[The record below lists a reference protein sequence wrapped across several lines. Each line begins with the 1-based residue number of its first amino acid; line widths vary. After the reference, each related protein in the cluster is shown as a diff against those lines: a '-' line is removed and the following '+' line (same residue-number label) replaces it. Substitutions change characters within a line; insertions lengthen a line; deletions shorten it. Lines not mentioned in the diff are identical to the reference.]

1 MARQEPQKESCGW
14 AAKSHNIALCLN

>member
-14 AAKSHNIALCLN
+14 AAESHNIALCLN